1 MSTSQ
6 QIREAIDKAQHV
18 LVVTHIGPDGD
29 AFGSLTAMG
38 QVLSQKGKDVTLVC
52 DDPVPGRFRY
62 LPLAERVQTAVDA
75 NAHFDLMIAVD
86 CGDAKRMGQAY
97 AKLPEPRPF
106 LVNIDH
112 HITNT
117 YFGDINHINAEATS
131 AAEML
136 YILFVG
142 WGVTLTADVALS
154 LLTGLVTDTLGF
166 STAGVSARTLRIGSA
181 LMDAG
186 ADLSLVT
193 TQGLK
198 IKPMSTLR
206 LWQAGLT
213 KMKLDDGL
221 IWASLSREELK
232 TIGHTS
238 SSSSGLVNLMSDV
251 DQAAISAVLMEM
263 QDGTIQVG
271 FRCHPPFS
279 VAELAMNLGGGGHP
293 LAAGCNLPGPLADA
307 ESLVVKL
314 SKDAIR
320 NQRSHLGNGYK

>member
-6 QIREAIDKAQHV
+6 QIYQALTSAQHI
-18 LVVTHIGPDGD
+18 LVITHIGPDGD

-38 QVLSQKGKDVTLVC
+38 QLLSHLGKDATLVC

-62 LPLAERVQTAVDA
+62 LPLAERVQTEPDG
-75 NAHFDLMIAVD
+75 NTQYDLVVAVD

-97 AKLPEPRPF
+97 TNLPEPRPF
-106 LVNIDH
+106 LINIDH

-117 YFGDINHINAEATS
+117 YFGEINFVNPEATS

-136 YILFVG
+136 YTLFVE
-142 WGVTLTADVALS
+142 WDVTVTADIALS

-166 STAGVSARTLRIGSA
+166 RTDSVTAKTLRIGSA

-198 IKPMSTLR
+198 LKPMTTLR
-206 LWQAGLT
+206 LWQAGLN

-221 IWASLSREELK
+221 IWATLSRQELK
-232 TIGHTS
+232 AIGHTS

-251 DQAAISAVLMEM
+251 VQAAMSAVLMEM
-263 QDGTIQVG
+263 ADGTVQVG
-271 FRCHPPFS
+271 FRCHPPYNVS
-279 VAELAMNLGGGGHP
+279 ELAMNLGGGGHP
-293 LAAGCNLPGPLADA
+293 LAAGCNLPGPLAEA

-320 NQRSHLGNGYK
+320 NQRAHFQNGYQ

>member
-1 MSTSQ
+1 MPISP
-6 QIREAIDKAQHV
+6 QIKQAILEAQHI
-18 LVVTHIGPDGD
+18 LVVTHVGPDGD
-29 AFGSLTAMG
+29 AFGSLTGMG
-38 QVLSQKGKDVTLVC
+38 QALGQWNKDVTLVC
-52 DDPVPGRFRY
+52 DDPVPSRFRY
-62 LPLAERVQTAVDA
+62 LPLAERVKTAPNVNVA
-75 NAHFDLMIAVD
+75 YDLMIAVD
-86 CGDAKRMGQAY
+86 CGDAKRMGQSY
-97 AKLPEPRPF
+97 ANLSEPLPF
-106 LVNIDH
+106 LINIDH

-117 YFGDINHINAEATS
+117 YFGDINLIDPDATS

-136 YILFVG
+136 YALFSE
-142 WGVTLTADVALS
+142 WKVTITADIALS

-166 STAGVSARTLRIGSA
+166 RTAGVSARTLRIGSA

-221 IWASLSREELK
+221 IWASLSREELRA
-232 TIGHTS
+232 IGHNS

-251 DQAAISAVLMEM
+251 DQAAMSAVLMEM
-263 QDGTIQVG
+263 SDGTVQVG

-307 ESLVVKL
+307 ESLVVKM
-314 SKDAIR
+314 SKEAIR
-320 NQRSHLGNGYK
+320 YQRNHLGNGYQ